1 MSEDRRDRVAERVG
15 DQRDE
20 RAMKLFELAT
30 AATAVLAALL
40 LALTR

>member
-1 MSEDRRDRVAERVG
+1 MSEDWRERVAETLV

-30 AATAVLAALL
+30 AATAILAALL